1 MGPEILSIV
10 VLVHMFVIATTM
22 PVNLGALSF
31 VAAFFVGTIAV
42 GLSVDEIILGVPG
55 DGEIEGGFPGDLFLL
70 LVGLTYLF
78 SLAQNNGTVDL
89 LVQWCMRLVRG
100 RLAAVPWISSSSP
113 RCCQRSVHCSP

>member
-42 GLSVDEIILGVPG
+42 GCPS
-55 DGEIEGGFPGDLFLL
+55 
-70 LVGLTYLF
+70 TRSSSA
-78 SLAQNNGTVDL
+78 SLATA
-89 LVQWCMRLVRG
+89 R
-100 RLAAVPWISSSSP
+100 
-113 RCCQRSVHCSP
+113 